1 MCVSHIWNDALRYIW
16 CARCAEMKRVSRR
29 VHYKVAPCKVSVGL
43 RVDPGAP
50 YSIYNLI
57 FCGCDMC
64 AAHKVTSPGPCLAW
78 GSELV
83 RHTYRGSN
91 VCALFHRKQIR
102 KIISLCS
109 REQSA
114 AAENTRPTERALPM
128 PFGVLLP
135 IFDVLESWMRCKMLR
150 CQRNADFA
158 SAHNMLLYMYIRINM
173 YHWETCPLSILI
185 NFKKWR
191 KICPYF
197 FAHLPSSMHD
207 KPY

>member
-1 MCVSHIWNDALRYIW
+1 MMCARTCESWNDAGAGAMI
-16 CARCAEMKRVSRR
+16 CARCIAEMKRASLSLSLSR

-109 REQSA
+109 REQPVLQLK
-114 AAENTRPTERALPM
+114 TRGERALPM
-128 PFGVLLP
+128 PFWCAPAHFWCPRILNAP
-135 IFDVLESWMRCKMLR
+135 INAALMQNALVSGTQILR
-150 CQRNADFA
+150 PPM
-158 SAHNMLLYMYIRINM
+158 S
-173 YHWETCPLSILI
+173 
-185 NFKKWR
+185 
-191 KICPYF
+191 F
-197 FAHLPSSMHD
+197 F
-207 KPY
+207 